1 MDEHDSGDI
10 PDVLLSDF
18 KSLTPALS
26 HRLACNVASDDFD
39 QETLYYTDLR
49 LIEPYA
55 GDRVLIHG
63 GYST

>member
-26 HRLACNVASDDFD
+26 HRLACNVASDDFN
-39 QETLYYTDLR
+39 QETLYYMDLR
-49 LIEPYA
+49 LIEPHG
-55 GDRVLIHG
+55 GDRILIHCEYG
-63 GYST
+63 T